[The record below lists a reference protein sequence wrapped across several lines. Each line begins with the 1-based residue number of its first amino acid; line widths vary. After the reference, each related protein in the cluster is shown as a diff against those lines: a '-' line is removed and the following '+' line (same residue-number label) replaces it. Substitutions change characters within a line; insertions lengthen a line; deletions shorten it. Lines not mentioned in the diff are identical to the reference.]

1 MSDLRDQRL
10 DQLLRSRHVEP
21 ASTDLAQRIILRA
34 ARVPQAPAV
43 SLWDSMRQLFAEFH
57 LPRPGYVLAGA
68 LVLGVVLGFSAPP
81 DSGPTAE
88 ENSVSAASFLAADD
102 SIL

>member
-10 DQLLRSRHVEP
+10 DQLLRSRRVEP

-34 ARVPQAPAV
+34 GRVPQAPYV
-43 SLWDSMRQLFAEFH
+43 SLWDSMRQLFAELH
-57 LPRPGYVLAGA
+57 LPRPGYVLASA
-68 LVLGVVLGFSAPP
+68 LVLGVVVGFSAPQ

-102 SIL
+102 SLL

>member
-1 MSDLRDQRL
+1 
-10 DQLLRSRHVEP
+10 
-21 ASTDLAQRIILRA
+21 
-34 ARVPQAPAV
+34 
-43 SLWDSMRQLFAEFH
+43 MRQLFAEFH
-57 LPRPGYVLAGA
+57 LPRPGYVLASA
-68 LVLGVVLGFSAPP
+68 LVLGVVVGFSVPQ

>member
-1 MSDLRDQRL
+1 
-10 DQLLRSRHVEP
+10 
-21 ASTDLAQRIILRA
+21 
-34 ARVPQAPAV
+34 
-43 SLWDSMRQLFAEFH
+43 
-57 LPRPGYVLAGA
+57 VLAGA